1 MSSSAS
7 ARAFECVSLLR
18 HSAVA
23 AVAATTIAA
32 AAASAATFPQSVAF
46 TQGQLEYLG
55 HLYARC
61 RRFKECQGTSWQI
74 LSFCPSRPLSCS
86 RVYTR
91 TCVYL
96 PTLLPVHPSA
106 VTGTADRGCCR
117 TVEALEPIL
126 CQVVLSLAS
135 HWHISFSSLFS
146 RLSSALPITP
156 HLCISLPPQPRLLL
170 WD

>member
-1 MSSSAS
+1 M
-7 ARAFECVSLLR
+7 VR
-18 HSAVA
+18 HSA
-23 AVAATTIAA
+23 AATATAA
-32 AAASAATFPQSVAF
+32 ASASAATFPRSVAF

-74 LSFCPSRPLSCS
+74 LSFSPSLPLSRS
-86 RVYTR
+86 HTRAR
-91 TCVYL
+91 TCVYYPTVL
-96 PTLLPVHPSA
+96 PMHSSA

-146 RLSSALPITP
+146 RLSSALPIAP
-156 HLCISLPPQPRLLL
+156 RLCISLPPQPCLLL